1 MQFAAL
7 KATDESLQQ
16 PRLVNLFAIQLVLEE
31 TVFVSDALNC
41 LGCSGNWERRSS
53 KTALYVKPE
62 EGASLAVTMSG
73 SILKKPILP
82 NAAIISLKPS

>member
-16 PRLVNLFAIQLVLEE
+16 PRLANLFAIQLVLEE

-41 LGCSGNWERRSS
+41 LGCSGN
-53 KTALYVKPE
+53 
-62 EGASLAVTMSG
+62 
-73 SILKKPILP
+73 
-82 NAAIISLKPS
+82 